1 MHDLFIIS
9 AFKDDCI
16 EYPPEKP
23 KIKVLTLTVKSQ
35 NLRISSYREN
45 LFLVVFMLKLNII
58 FLLS

>member
-23 KIKVLTLTVKSQ
+23 KIKVLTLTVKKVKILGSVPTERA
-35 NLRISSYREN
+35 N
-45 LFLVVFMLKLNII
+45 F
-58 FLLS
+58 